1 MKEIEEK
8 TAVVKVG
15 GKTPDMWR
23 GYISTGLKK
32 TVDATLDTAKRI
44 AAYRAVVDDVTFKND
59 MIAWFGFSLS
69 HLSYWSK
76 INDSLP
82 RFESAVNLI
91 PASPRSLYE
100 LAAFN
105 EEDWQA
111 LVANGQIKPSLTVE
125 GIKELKASGGIVKQF
140 VNKFGESP
148 DFFDIS
154 RKAQEYQAQGM
165 TGKEVVAAMT
175 KWVKDNP
182 PERPP
187 AKLEPKAKAKATK
200 VDDNLAAN
208 DGSDDFDEGED
219 FSPPVYAQGTKP
231 IAGTLVEPRPN
242 KMEALAL
249 FGIFI
254 NKPLDNVAVERAL
267 VAIAGDDETLLVALE
282 VILS

>member
-1 MKEIEEK
+1 MKEVEEK

-15 GKTPDMWR
+15 GKTPEAWK
-23 GYISTGLKK
+23 GYIATGLKK

-44 AAYRAVVDDVTFKND
+44 AAYRAVVEDTTFKND
-59 MIAWFGFSLS
+59 MKEWFGFSLS
-69 HLSYWSK
+69 HLSYWAK
-76 INDSLP
+76 ISDTLP
-82 RFESAVNLI
+82 RFESAINLI

-105 EEDWQA
+105 EEDWAA

-125 GIKELKASGGIVKQF
+125 GIKELKATGGVVKQF
-140 VNKFGESP
+140 IHKYGESP
-148 DFFDIS
+148 DFFDIN

-165 TGKEVVAAMT
+165 TGKEVVAALT
-175 KWVKDNP
+175 KWLKENP

-187 AKLEPKAKAKATK
+187 AKLVPKQAPVK
-200 VDDNLAAN
+200 DDLPAN
-208 DGSDDFDEGED
+208 DFSAIDDGDEKED
-219 FSPPVYAQGTKP
+219 FSPPVYVQGAKP
-231 IAGTLVEPRPN
+231 IAGTLVEARPN

-254 NKPLDNVAVERAL
+254 NKPLDNLAVERAL

>member
-15 GKTPDMWR
+15 GKTPEAWK
-23 GYISTGLKK
+23 GYIATGLKK

-44 AAYRAVVDDVTFKND
+44 AAYRAVVEDTAFKND
-59 MIAWFGFSLS
+59 MKEWFGFSLS
-69 HLSYWSK
+69 HLSYWAK
-76 INDSLP
+76 ISDTLP
-82 RFESAVNLI
+82 RFESAINLI

-105 EEDWQA
+105 EEDWNN

-125 GIKELKASGGIVKQF
+125 GIKELKATGGVVKQF
-140 VNKFGESP
+140 LLKYGESP
-148 DFFDIS
+148 DFFDIN
-154 RKAQEYQAQGM
+154 RKAQEFQAQGM
-165 TGKEVVAAMT
+165 TGKEVVGAMT
-175 KWVKDNP
+175 KWLKENP

-187 AKLEPKAKAKATK
+187 AKLTPKQTPVK
-200 VDDNLAAN
+200 DDQPAN
-208 DGSDDFDEGED
+208 DFSDLEDDEN
-219 FSPPVYAQGTKP
+219 FSPPVYAQGAKP
-231 IAGTLVEPRPN
+231 IAGTLVEARPN

-254 NKPLDNVAVERAL
+254 NKPLDNMAVERAL
-267 VAIAGDDETLLVALE
+267 IAIAGDDETLLVALE